1 MIAALLLSP
10 WLLFVFYGAVMSLKR
25 ARDAGNFHWSL
36 KVLGYPILWVGLAL
50 DAFVN
55 VAACSVLFLEVP
67 REWLVTQRLSRHKL
81 QGSGWRQKLAA
92 FMCVHWLDPLDPSGC
107 HCK

>member
-1 MIAALLLSP
+1 MIYALLAP
-10 WLLFVFYGAVMSLKR
+10 WLLMVFYAAVMSLKR
-25 ARDAGNFHWSL
+25 VRDSGTFHWSL

-50 DAFVN
+50 DVFVN
-55 VAACSVLFLEVP
+55 VVFCTLLFAEVP
-67 REWLVTQRLSRHKL
+67 REWLVTRRLSRLKRA
-81 QGSGWRQKLAA
+81 GGWRGRIAA